1 MLISTMPVLSTKMS
15 CAKGWQHQ
23 GSANWSSRV
32 AKVGLLEVCVEEDY
46 RGKHTMS
53 EELAHKMHTVT
64 ML

>member
-1 MLISTMPVLSTKMS
+1 MAVVPR
-15 CAKGWQHQ
+15 HQ
-23 GSANWSSRV
+23 GSVKLSSGW

-64 ML
+64 MLLSTAKR